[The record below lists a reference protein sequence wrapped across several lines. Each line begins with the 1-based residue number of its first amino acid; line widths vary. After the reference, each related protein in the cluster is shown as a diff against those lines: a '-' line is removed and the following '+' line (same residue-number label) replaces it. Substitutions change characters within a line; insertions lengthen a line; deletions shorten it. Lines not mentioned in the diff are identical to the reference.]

1 MKKPLCATKG
11 DRDMPFRT
19 SGNFRND
26 VDMDRAKD
34 CAEHF
39 GKCSVKEMQQLKH
52 GKDSIDTHVKSIAS
66 HLFFSNIPVFRSS
79 FLLLDLHKKRSQDLD
94 FGQTT
99 ISAPEDTFEERLI
112 EQLELSLQLNLL
124 QEEMPPSYLFPKAV
138 DGPMEELPHLTD
150 GTVAAKVKQEEQT
163 MVLGFLMDEEVLE
176 SLAICALI
184 GALIMARQV
193 LL

>member
-1 MKKPLCATKG
+1 
-11 DRDMPFRT
+11 
-19 SGNFRND
+19 
-26 VDMDRAKD
+26 MDRAKD

-52 GKDSIDTHVKSIAS
+52 GKGTVDTHVESIS
-66 HLFFSNIPVFRSS
+66 FESLFSNIPVCRSS
-79 FLLLDLHKKRSQDLD
+79 LLLDLHEKRIQDLV

-99 ISAPEDTFEERLI
+99 VSAPEDAFEQRLI

-124 QEEMPPSYLFPKAV
+124 QEEMPPSYLFPEAV

-150 GTVAAKVKQEEQT
+150 GTIAAKVKQEEHT
-163 MVLGFLMDEEVLE
+163 MVLGFLMEEEVLE

-184 GALIMARQV
+184 GALMMAPQV
-193 LL
+193 LF